1 MAKRCEKRKEAKL
14 LKKQQDDADYDVPSC
29 VDVNEPYVREEFES
43 KDFQK
48 VLRFLHLAFTILM
61 LCLRRSLKTTV
72 EETANDPACLEL
84 LLINRQDGK

>member
-29 VDVNEPYVREEFES
+29 VDVNEPYFREEFES

-48 VLRFLHLAFTILM
+48 VLRFLHLAFSILM
-61 LCLRRSLKTTV
+61 LCLRPSLKTIV
-72 EETANDPACLEL
+72 EETANHPAWLEL
-84 LLINRQDGK
+84 LLIDELDSI